1 MQKHEQEH
9 TLFLS
14 FYEWKVIKA
23 MLTMVINSGLN
34 KIKNFNSS
42 LLPNVYIVNYKNNVI
57 HVSKLALLVDGQ
69 QVNRNSY
76 LPDLITYLS
85 QKTRTV

>member
-1 MQKHEQEH
+1 
-9 TLFLS
+9 
-14 FYEWKVIKA
+14 
-23 MLTMVINSGLN
+23 MVINSGLN

>member
-1 MQKHEQEH
+1 
-9 TLFLS
+9 
-14 FYEWKVIKA
+14 

-85 QKTRTV
+85 QKTGNV